1 MEPDSFFLALGAA
14 LATAALAAASAAEV
28 GLERASRVRLQA
40 LAAQGDHRAA
50 RLAGTAER
58 PRPIDDLLAPLVFAR
73 SALAATVVTLAALAG
88 HAASPEDIVWGALA
102 GLAAAV
108 AAQTAAAPFAAARP
122 EGTALRLSFLAAAA
136 RWAFGLPARLLAL
149 PARLALG
156 RAVPGPSDRED
167 LIALVEREEAT
178 GGVEEDERR
187 MIRGVIALEEKTA
200 REIMVPRIDIVA
212 VDIEASVR
220 DVAQLI
226 VERGFS
232 RIPVYRGSIDEIVG
246 IAYAKDLLRALTNG
260 GEPRLE
266 ELLREPYFVP
276 ESKRLDELLA
286 ELRRLRVHMAIV
298 VDEYGGTAGLV
309 TIEDLIEEIVGE
321 IEDEYDVARSVM
333 EVVSEDEVVLD
344 AGVPTDVLEELF
356 GYRVES
362 EEFDTLA
369 GLVLHELGRVP
380 RVGDEVSVGP
390 LVMRVELMS
399 GRRVRRVRVRRPRAR
414 DEGSPDGPRAGLPPR
429 AAELGDRL

>member
-1 MEPDSFFLALGAA
+1 MEPDSLAFALGAA
-14 LATAALAAASAAEV
+14 LAAAALAAASAGEV
-28 GLERASRVRLQA
+28 AFQRASRVRLQA
-40 LAAQGDHRAA
+40 LAAQGDPRAA
-50 RLAGTAER
+50 RIAGTPEE
-58 PRPIDDLLAPLVFAR
+58 PRPVEALVTPLVFAR
-73 SALAATVVTLAALAG
+73 SAFGASVVTLAALAG
-88 HAASPEDIVWGALA
+88 RAAGADGVAWGSAA

-108 AAQTAAAPFAAARP
+108 AVQTAVASLAAARP
-122 EGTALRLSFLAAAA
+122 EALALQLNRFALAM
-136 RWAFGLPARLLAL
+136 RWAFGLPAAVLAL
-149 PARLALG
+149 PGRLAG
-156 RAVPGPSDRED
+156 GGEAHPTERED
-167 LIALVEREEAT
+167 LIALMEREEAA
-178 GGVEEDERR
+178 GGVEEEERR
-187 MIRGVIALEEKTA
+187 MIRGVIALEEKTV

-212 VDIEASVR
+212 ADVDASIR

-232 RIPVYRGSIDEIVG
+232 RIPVYRGSIDDIVG

-260 GEPRLE
+260 GEPRLAD
-266 ELLREPYFVP
+266 LLREPYFVP
-276 ESKRLDELLA
+276 ESKRLDELLS
-286 ELRRLRVHMAIV
+286 ELRRMRVHMAIV

-356 GYRVES
+356 DYHVES

-380 RVGDEVSVGP
+380 RPGDEVRVGP
-390 LVMRVELMS
+390 LTVRVEAMS
-399 GRRVRRVRVRRPRAR
+399 GRRVRRVRVLRSAADAEHR
-414 DEGSPDGPRAGLPPR
+414 DERPAEDFPTR

>member
-1 MEPDSFFLALGAA
+1 VEPDSFFLALGAA

-28 GLERASRVRLQA
+28 GLQRASRVRLQA
-40 LAAQGDHRAA
+40 LAAQGDRRAA
-50 RLAGTAER
+50 RLVGTAER
-58 PRPIDDLLAPLVFAR
+58 PRPLDELLAPLVFAR
-73 SALAATVVTLAALAG
+73 SGLGATVVTLAALAG
-88 HAASPEDIVWGALA
+88 YAASPHGVVWGAVA

-108 AAQTAAAPFAAARP
+108 AAQTAAAALAAPRP
-122 EGTALRLSFLAAAA
+122 EVAALRLSFLPAAA
-136 RWAFGLPARLLAL
+136 RRAFGLPAMVLAL
-149 PARLALG
+149 PARLTAG
-156 RAVPGPSDRED
+156 RPAPSASDRED
-167 LIALVEREEAT
+167 LIALMEREEAA
-178 GGVEEDERR
+178 GGVEEEERR
-187 MIRGVIALEEKTA
+187 MIRGIIALEEKTA

-212 VDIEASVR
+212 ADIEASVR

-266 ELLREPYFVP
+266 DLLRQPYFVP

-356 GYRVES
+356 GFRVES

-390 LVMRVELMS
+390 LVIRVEMMS
-399 GRRVRRVRVRRPRAR
+399 GRRVRRVRVRRVEAR
-414 DEGSPDGPRAGLPPR
+414 DERLPDESRTVLPPR
-429 AAELGDRL
+429 AAELTDRL